1 MNNAGIKTNRVG
13 RGWLVFLALV
23 ILWGLLLVWNQDVTG
38 TCELVPADY
47 QDKAMPEGWKEDPK
61 VLSAGKAIYVGEAKP
76 SVKCVM
82 CHGEDGKPTQIGRGA
97 PDFSD
102 HSEKCTQ
109 GSDAQWFWRI
119 SEGKRQTIMPGWK
132 THLTEEERWQVI
144 AYLHTFAHKGK

>member
-1 MNNAGIKTNRVG
+1 MKNAGIKTNGVG
-13 RGWLVFLALV
+13 RGWVVFLALV
-23 ILWGLLLVWNQDVTG
+23 VLWGATLFLKQDAAVACG
-38 TCELVPADY
+38 PIPHEY
-47 QDKAMPEGWKEDPK
+47 EGKAMPEGWKEDPK

-102 HSEKCTQ
+102 PSEKCTQ